1 MEALKPQLAVIGAGG
16 HGHDLA
22 DIAYLCGWEIGFYD
36 DGPNEYAKTAY
47 AAGLDYVVGVNDPH
61 QRKALA
67 VGPTAARLIHPTA
80 TISPT
85 ARLSEGV
92 VVGAGA
98 TVGPDTI
105 LGPHVHVGPGCTI
118 TRTKVGAFTTIA
130 PGVDIAGDCTI
141 GELCLIGL
149 GAKVSNLL
157 TIGDRA
163 VIGCGSVVVTNVEP
177 DQVMVGVP
185 AKPLQRKGA
194 TT

>member
-1 MEALKPQLAVIGAGG
+1 MALLAIIGAGG

-22 DIAYLCGWEIGFYD
+22 DIAYQCGHEVAFYD
-36 DGPNEYAKTAY
+36 DGPNPYVPTRHAE
-47 AAGLDYVVGVNDPH
+47 GLEYVVGVNNPH

-67 VGPTAARLIHPTA
+67 VGPTSARLIHPTA
-80 TISPT
+80 TISGT
-85 ARLSEGV
+85 ARLHEGV

-130 PGVDIAGDCTI
+130 PGVDIAGDVTI
-141 GELCLIGL
+141 GEEVMVGL

-157 TIGDRA
+157 TIGARA
-163 VIGCGSVVVTNVEP
+163 VIGCGSVVVRNIEADEIVA
-177 DQVMVGVP
+177 GVP
-185 AKPLQRKGA
+185 AKPLPQRKGA